1 MRSELPVQNDSH
13 SHTHKQHV
21 KHSVRYAGVMALN
34 NLENDAHLGV
44 SASVHSGNLTCG
56 GKSHRVHSKHGV
68 KPGMMTRACPL
79 KPSVPPSTNGLIVAR
94 SGLPSES

>member
-1 MRSELPVQNDSH
+1 MHVP
-13 SHTHKQHV
+13 HV
-21 KHSVRYAGVMALN
+21 KKDKTYACVVALN
-34 NLENDAHLGV
+34 NLEETADLGV
-44 SASVHSGNLTCG
+44 SASVQSGNLTCG

-68 KPGMMTRACPL
+68 KPGIMTRACPL